1 MLVLSKADLMF
12 SLLHRFPSSLTT
24 GLMTEPALGTRT
36 VFLVSDASE
45 AADCYSQQN
54 TWPCRLAVE
63 PEEDPYR
70 KAAIAGEGW
79 VVRQGRSS

>member
-1 MLVLSKADLMF
+1 M
-12 SLLHRFPSSLTT
+12 T
-24 GLMTEPALGTRT
+24 GPALGMRT
-36 VFLVSDASE
+36 VFLLSHVSE

-63 PEEDPYR
+63 SEEDMRR

-79 VVRQGRSS
+79 AGKQRKYS

>member
-1 MLVLSKADLMF
+1 MA
-12 SLLHRFPSSLTT
+12 
-24 GLMTEPALGTRT
+24 GPALGMRT
-36 VFLVSDASE
+36 VFLVSNVSE

-63 PEEDPYR
+63 SEEYTRR

-79 VVRQGRSS
+79 AVRQRRSS